1 MDKFI
6 SVKCSTAAYFL
17 RCISRIR
24 KYLDTD
30 STKTLIHAFVT
41 SRLDYANSLLISAN
55 KSSVARLQVIQN
67 RAARLVAMSR
77 NREHVTPIR
86 KHLHWLPIDYR
97 IKYKILLTCFNCVH
111 KTAPSYLCELIRMYE
126 PSRYLRSGKKHLLHV
141 PFRKGKFAD
150 KSFEVCAPKL

>member
-1 MDKFI
+1 MKNLGSIFDSELAMDKFI

-41 SRLDYANSLLISAN
+41 SRIDYANSLLISAN

-111 KTAPSYLCELIRMYE
+111 KR
-126 PSRYLRSGKKHLLHV
+126 RLLTCV
-141 PFRKGKFAD
+141 NLFSCMNLLGI
-150 KSFEVCAPKL
+150 